1 MQVLRTQKIDWKRV
15 EFMDEMTEQEKKQ
28 YEKEQQEKL
37 KEEIHK
43 KIIKQYSITDQL
55 NTIRRVLLKITKD
68 KDLQEM
74 TEYID
79 NLLTV
84 NKNVISD
91 DK

>member
-1 MQVLRTQKIDWKRV
+1 
-15 EFMDEMTEQEKKQ
+15 MDEMTEQEKKQ